1 MSDQQTSQST
11 IEVYPATAE
20 RWADL
25 EALFGQNGAYAGC
38 WCMFWRLE
46 RSRFKHQKG
55 AGNKETLRDMVDA
68 GDVPGVLAYSGGQAI
83 GWCSIG
89 PRETFAA
96 LENSRTLKRIDA
108 LPVWSIACF
117 FVAKP
122 FRRQGAMQALIRG
135 AVQYAQQHGAHSVEA
150 YPLDL
155 QTPQLQGQH
164 LTSYAGYMGIASA
177 FQAVGF
183 VEVGRA
189 SQTQVIMRYA
199 IDTAPANPQ

>member
-1 MSDQQTSQST
+1 MSDQHTSQST
-11 IEVYPATAE
+11 IQVHPATAE

-46 RSRFKHQKG
+46 RSRFKDQKG

-68 GDVPGVLAYSGGQAI
+68 GDVPGVLAYAEGRAI

-89 PRETFAA
+89 PRESFTA

-122 FRRQGAMQALIRG
+122 FRRQGVMQALIRG
-135 AVQYAQQHGAHSVEA
+135 AVQHAQKQGAHCAEA

-155 QTPQLQGQH
+155 ETPQLQGQR

-189 SQTQVIMRYA
+189 SQTQLIMRYT
-199 IDTAPANPQ
+199 IDAQEA